1 MCPKY
6 GALASM
12 FLFPPFTCAAYPR
25 KILINVA
32 FQDTHMHEIRPLLS
46 YTNVPFPAQFLFHFF
61 FFFCPFHFVL
71 QTPSEVRP
79 RSQAVGVADVFNGT
93 WFVSWWRD
101 KHGEEIKTP
110 GFLPQ
115 SLVFIL
121 LRLRMAMPGLH
132 SGL

>member
-1 MCPKY
+1 MPQIRSL
-6 GALASM
+6 GFNVS
-12 FLFPPFTCAAYPR
+12 FPPFTCAAYPR
-25 KILINVA
+25 KILINMA
-32 FQDTHMHEIRPLLS
+32 FQHTHMHEIRPLLS
-46 YTNVPFPAQFLFHFF
+46 YTNVPFPAQF

-121 LRLRMAMPGLH
+121 LRLRMATPGLH

>member
-32 FQDTHMHEIRPLLS
+32 FQDTHMHEIRLAPI
-46 YTNVPFPAQFLFHFF
+46 VHKCAFPRTIF